1 MAKISHHSNHC
12 AVGLM
17 TDFFLPMAE
26 RTLTV
31 TGNKQETPA
40 TQLARHLRRL
50 GKAAI
55 NSREDILRGRGSP
68 LRDAGAIQDALR
80 ELQLRGLVQPA
91 ERSGLGR
98 PAQNWLVHP
107 ALQTA

>member
-1 MAKISHHSNHC
+1 MA
-12 AVGLM
+12 
-17 TDFFLPMAE
+17 DFFLPMAE

-31 TGNKQETPA
+31 TRDKEEAPA

-68 LRDAGAIQDALR
+68 LRDVGVIQDALR
-80 ELQLRGLVQPA
+80 ELQLRGLLQPA
-91 ERSGLGR
+91 ERAGLGR
-98 PAQNWLVHP
+98 PAQNWHVHP
-107 ALQTA
+107 ALLTA